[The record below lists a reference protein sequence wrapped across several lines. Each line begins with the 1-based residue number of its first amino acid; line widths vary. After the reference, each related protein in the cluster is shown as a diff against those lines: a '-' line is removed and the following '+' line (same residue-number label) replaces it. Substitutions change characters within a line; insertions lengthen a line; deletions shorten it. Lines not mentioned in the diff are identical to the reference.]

1 MRRKIVLVG
10 AGSAV
15 FTKGLVLDIIE
26 RREEQWHIALV
37 DTDERVL
44 RIIERVCRKMIAQTG
59 SDTELSASANRCDV
73 LAGAD
78 YVVSTIGVGGRRA
91 W

>member
-44 RIIERVCRKMIAQTG
+44 RIIERVCRKMIA
-59 SDTELSASANRCDV
+59 
-73 LAGAD
+73 
-78 YVVSTIGVGGRRA
+78 
-91 W
+91 

>member
-44 RIIERVCRKMIAQTG
+44 RIIERVCRKMIAQTARG
-59 SDTELSASANRCDV
+59 SRMCLSRENTAYTSLWAIRSVRAASRVRC
-73 LAGAD
+73 A
-78 YVVSTIGVGGRRA
+78 
-91 W
+91 